1 MTSTLLIY
9 EDSTTFFVSLSR
21 PSPRSRCA
29 TDMVVV
35 QPIFMPHWQTLSRQ
49 LFLVYFYRLDAIIKV
64 FFGIVGIRMNYI
76 ILILLSLITLFLH
89 WHYYWWCIFNMKMNR
104 PKIYRSY
111 IGDILVHGST
121 VIIVLFIIIFFKWY
135 FVVIPF
141 VVFGVMKNIAYR
153 TELRSLTGEYMS
165 QEHLSKTKAI
175 EVAKSTIEGYS
186 RSL

>member
-1 MTSTLLIY
+1 
-9 EDSTTFFVSLSR
+9 
-21 PSPRSRCA
+21 
-29 TDMVVV
+29 
-35 QPIFMPHWQTLSRQ
+35 
-49 LFLVYFYRLDAIIKV
+49 
-64 FFGIVGIRMNYI
+64 
-76 ILILLSLITLFLH
+76 
-89 WHYYWWCIFNMKMNR
+89 MKMNR